1 MRRRNGK
8 KNRKRISRMAHVY
21 MWVCECVCVCVKWSR
36 YIFGIFCDDQSAHC
50 KRIRMCLQQN
60 RENTHAEWGD
70 SIDKDSNMCKRVPL
84 RCIHIAVR
92 VYRRFYVYVTLAE
105 NVFVSHQYKM
115 NSHIIPTHLRVRLLL
130 FLFLRLIFF
139 LFFFRCLHWQHI
151 RM

>member
-1 MRRRNGK
+1 
-8 KNRKRISRMAHVY
+8 
-21 MWVCECVCVCVKWSR
+21 
-36 YIFGIFCDDQSAHC
+36 
-50 KRIRMCLQQN
+50 
-60 RENTHAEWGD
+60 
-70 SIDKDSNMCKRVPL
+70 MCKRVPL

-139 LFFFRCLHWQHI
+139 PLLFSVLALTAHTYVSEV
-151 RM
+151 RMSTSMSMSMAVLMRILFIETYKQTCIFST